1 MTFLI
6 LSLSLIN
13 PDGRNAYAYSTI
25 VASAGNFTTIVHKN
39 FATIVR
45 TDLCIL
51 GELSLVA
58 ASEGAEEVGEEE
70 DTCTIREADQKR
82 ASSAVDNVTRE
93 LTQLSKVTGAL
104 AQNRCIGLAESSANG
119 VVCSSL
125 MGSLARIQQSFV
137 L

>member
-1 MTFLI
+1 M
-6 LSLSLIN
+6 
-13 PDGRNAYAYSTI
+13 
-25 VASAGNFTTIVHKN
+25 
-39 FATIVR
+39 
-45 TDLCIL
+45 CIL

-58 ASEGAEEVGEEE
+58 ASEGAEEEVGEEE

-82 ASSAVDNVTRE
+82 ATSAVDNVTRE

-104 AQNRCIGLAESSANG
+104 ARNRCIGLAESSANG